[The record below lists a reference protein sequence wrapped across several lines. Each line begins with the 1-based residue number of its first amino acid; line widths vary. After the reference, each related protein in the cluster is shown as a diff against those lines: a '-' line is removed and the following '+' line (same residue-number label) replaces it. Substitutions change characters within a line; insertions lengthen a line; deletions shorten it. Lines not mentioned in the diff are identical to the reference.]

1 MTEALNARLCFV
13 GGGNMAAA
21 LIAGLR
27 RRSPPGLPP
36 ALHVVDLN
44 PDILRELAQQYGV
57 STARSLDQQVTQAD
71 VIVLAVK
78 PQQMQ
83 AVARS
88 LRPYL
93 SASQLVVSVAAGI
106 RAADLSRWLGGHAAV
121 VRAMPNTPALVGQGM
136 TGMLALPAVSAAQC
150 ALADQVL
157 CTVGATLWL
166 DEEALLDSLT
176 AVSGSG
182 PAYVFYVIEA
192 MQQAATELGLS
203 AEQARLLSLATVAGA
218 AQLAVQSPDTV
229 ATLRQRVTSPGGT
242 THAAITAMEAAGLPQ
257 AIAQGMQAA
266 ARRSRELGDE
276 FGQDQED

>member
-1 MTEALNARLCFV
+1 MTKTLNARLCFI

-27 RRSPPGLPP
+27 RQSSPP
-36 ALHVVDLN
+36 AVHVVDLN
-44 PDILRELAQQYGV
+44 PDILHDLAQHYGV
-57 STARSLDQQVTQAD
+57 STASSLDQQVSQAD

-83 AVARS
+83 VVAAS
-88 LRPYL
+88 LQPHL
-93 SASQLVVSVAAGI
+93 SATQLVVSVAAGI

-136 TGMLALPAVSAAQC
+136 TGMLALPAVSPAQR

-157 CTVGATLWL
+157 RTVGATLWL
-166 DEEALLDSLT
+166 EDEALLDSLT

-192 MQQAATELGLS
+192 MQQTAMELGLS
-203 AEQARLLSLATVAGA
+203 QEQAQTLSLATVAGA
-218 AQLAVQSPDTV
+218 AQLAIQSPETV
-229 ATLRQRVTSPGGT
+229 TTLRQRVTSPGGT

-257 AIAQGMQAA
+257 AIAHGMQAA
-266 ARRSRELGDE
+266 ARRSRELGEE
-276 FGQDQED
+276 FGQNQD

>member
-1 MTEALNARLCFV
+1 MTEALNARLCFI

-27 RRSPPGLPP
+27 RQSPAP
-36 ALHVVDLN
+36 AVHVVDLA
-44 PDILRELAQQYGV
+44 PDILQDLAQRYGV
-57 STARSLDQQVTQAD
+57 STASSLDQQVSQAE

-83 AVARS
+83 AVAAS
-88 LRPYL
+88 LQPHL
-93 SASQLVVSVAAGI
+93 SAAQLVVSVAAGI

-136 TGMLALPAVSAAQC
+136 TGMLALPAVSPAQR

-157 CTVGATLWL
+157 RTVGATLWL
-166 DEEALLDSLT
+166 EDEALLDSLT

-192 MQQAATELGLS
+192 MQQAAMELGLS
-203 AEQARLLSLATVAGA
+203 PEQAQILSLATVAGA
-218 AQLAVQSPDTV
+218 AQLAVQSPETV
-229 ATLRQRVTSPGGT
+229 TTLRQRVTSPGGT
-242 THAAITAMEAAGLPQ
+242 THAAITAMEAAGLAQ
-257 AIAQGMQAA
+257 AIARGMQAA
-266 ARRSRELGDE
+266 AQRSRELGEE
-276 FGQDQED
+276 FGQNQT